1 MLFEKEKKAIKLKQV
16 CIEDMFIGVCIPN
29 VYSIVSS

>member
-29 VYSIVSS
+29 VY